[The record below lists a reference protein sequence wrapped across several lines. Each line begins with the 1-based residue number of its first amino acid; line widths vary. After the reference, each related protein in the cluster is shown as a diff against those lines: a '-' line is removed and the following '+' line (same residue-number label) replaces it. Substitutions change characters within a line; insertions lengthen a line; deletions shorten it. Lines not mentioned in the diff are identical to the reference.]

1 MTTDNLASTSENIMY
16 NTMVKTYRDGSKQ
29 ILCATKRVFRE
40 PGWESNLVYPLNL
53 RRMGTDRERREA
65 AEAEIRRAMWEY
77 KMMREGKLGEGPD
90 LPEDW
95 DADAPWWDIDPAWW
109 TEAEAMRKEIK
120 DRERS
125 WESLQRSMRRARV
138 KVRDYCLSTDMKY
151 FCTFTL
157 DQEKIDRYDIK
168 VITKKLSKWLNNQ
181 VERKGIAYV
190 MVPELHQDGAIHF
203 HGMLTEGLEV
213 VDSGTIIPRGEDRPR
228 RPHSEKQAE
237 AWLRDGGR
245 KVYNLPGWPYGFTTA
260 LELEGNYE
268 AAVNY
273 VSKYISKGLGESPD
287 YLPCKVGGRWYYSGG
302 ALGRPDVEFFNSN
315 MEDLQDAFGGS
326 AHAIDLS
333 RSLSEVE
340 MIVVWITAAGVPR

>member
-1 MTTDNLASTSENIMY
+1 MTTDNLASTSENVMY

-40 PGWESNLVYPLNL
+40 PGWESNSVYSLNQRTPREKL
-53 RRMGTDRERREA
+53 EAREREERRILW
-65 AEAEIRRAMWEY
+65 EIRQA
-77 KMMREGKLGEGPD
+77 REGKVLEGPD

-95 DADAPWWDIDPAWW
+95 EADAPWWDVDPAWW
-109 TEAEAMRKEIK
+109 TEAQAARRDVRDRAM
-120 DRERS
+120 S

-168 VITKKLSKWLNNQ
+168 VITNKLNRWLSHQ
-181 VERKGIAYV
+181 VQRRGIAYV

-228 RPHSEKQAE
+228 RPRSDEQE
-237 AWLRDGGR
+237 RAWLRAGGR

-260 LELEGNYE
+260 LQLEGCYE

-273 VSKYISKGLGESPD
+273 VCKYISKGLGESPG

-326 AHAIDLS
+326 AHVIDLS

>member
-40 PGWESNLVYPLNL
+40 PGWESNLVYSLNQRTPREKL
-53 RRMGTDRERREA
+53 EAREREERRILW
-65 AEAEIRRAMWEY
+65 EIRQA
-77 KMMREGKLGEGPD
+77 REGKVLEGPD

-95 DADAPWWDIDPAWW
+95 EADAPWWDVDPAWW
-109 TEAEAMRKEIK
+109 TEAQAARRDVRDRAM
-120 DRERS
+120 S

-168 VITKKLSKWLNNQ
+168 VITNKLNRWLSHQ
-181 VERKGIAYV
+181 VQRRGIAYV

-228 RPHSEKQAE
+228 RPRSDEPFAYIYPYTLKTSGNGIDRE
-237 AWLRDGGR
+237 FRRR
-245 KVYNLPGWPYGFTTA
+245 KPL
-260 LELEGNYE
+260 
-268 AAVNY
+268 
-273 VSKYISKGLGESPD
+273 
-287 YLPCKVGGRWYYSGG
+287 
-302 ALGRPDVEFFNSN
+302 
-315 MEDLQDAFGGS
+315 
-326 AHAIDLS
+326 
-333 RSLSEVE
+333 
-340 MIVVWITAAGVPR
+340 

>member
-40 PGWESNLVYPLNL
+40 PGWESNLVYSLNQRTPSEKL
-53 RRMGTDRERREA
+53 EAREREERRILW
-65 AEAEIRRAMWEY
+65 EIRQA
-77 KMMREGKLGEGPD
+77 REGKVLEGPD

-95 DADAPWWDIDPAWW
+95 EADAPWWDVDPAWW
-109 TEAEAMRKEIK
+109 TEAQAARRDVRDRAM
-120 DRERS
+120 S

-168 VITKKLSKWLNNQ
+168 VITNKLNRWLSHQ
-181 VERKGIAYV
+181 VQRRGIAYV

-228 RPHSEKQAE
+228 RPRSDEQE
-237 AWLRDGGR
+237 RAWLRAGGR

-260 LELEGNYE
+260 LQLEGCYE

-273 VSKYISKGLGESPD
+273 VCKYISKCLGESPD